1 MLYFAHM
8 KTKDLKNFLDRIPK
22 WPKEAQREA
31 LESLQTIEEDFVG
44 DAALAS
50 DLARADAEIRRREGT
65 PQEEVFERHG
75 V

>member
-1 MLYFAHM
+1 METKHL
-8 KTKDLKNFLDRIPK
+8 KTFLERIPN

-44 DAALAS
+44 DAALAG
-50 DLARADAEIRRREGT
+50 DLARAEAEVRRGEGT